1 MFTLHPTL
9 AKDSFEITQ
18 WDVSQ
23 VRLIN
28 DATYPWLILVPT
40 RENLS
45 GLHELAQTDRLE
57 MMEEIVRASSVMKK
71 LYNPAR
77 INVAA
82 LGNVVEQLH
91 VHIIVRFESDA
102 AWPGPVWGVKPTQ
115 PYGPEALESTIQK
128 LQEGLRN

>member
-9 AKDSFEITQ
+9 ANDSFEITH

-23 VRLIN
+23 VRMIN
-28 DATYPWLILVPT
+28 DATYPWLILVPA

-57 MMEEIVRASSVMKK
+57 MMEEIVRASSALKK
-71 LYNPAR
+71 LYDPVR

-91 VHIIVRFESDA
+91 VHIIARFESDA

-115 PYGPEALESTIQK
+115 PYTPEALESTVQK
-128 LQEGLRN
+128 LQEALRN

>member
-9 AKDSFEITQ
+9 AKDSLEITR

-28 DATYPWLILVPT
+28 DVTYPWLILVPV
-40 RENLS
+40 RDNLS
-45 GLHELAQTDRLE
+45 GLHELAQADRLE
-57 MMEEIVRASSVMKK
+57 MMEEIVRASNALKK
-71 LYNPAR
+71 LYDPAR

-91 VHIIVRFESDA
+91 IHIIARFENDA
-102 AWPGPVWGVKPTQ
+102 AWPGPVWGVKPAQ
-115 PYGPEALESTIQK
+115 PYAREALESTVQK
-128 LQEGLRN
+128 LQKALRI

>member
-9 AKDSFEITQ
+9 AKDSLEITR

-28 DATYPWLILVPT
+28 DVTYPWLILVPV
-40 RENLS
+40 RDNLS
-45 GLHELAQTDRLE
+45 GLHELAQADRLE
-57 MMEEIVRASSVMKK
+57 MMEEIVRASNALKK
-71 LYNPAR
+71 LYDPVR

-91 VHIIVRFESDA
+91 VHIIARLESDA

-115 PYGPEALESTIQK
+115 PYSPETLESTIQK
-128 LQEGLRN
+128 LQEALRD